1 MTTMTNK
8 NNIRRLL
15 MTVLTALLLPMAAAA
30 IAPTLSIEDFTIN
43 AGETKTMLIDLSNPD
58 TEVTLVQFDLRLP
71 AGLTIAEEQGDLVID
86 IAGRTTWQKHSLQAN
101 ATGGITR
108 FLLASNSN
116 KVISGTSG
124 AIISIQLTAANT
136 FKEGDIKLEEQLI
149 VTPSAAETYPADYIY
164 KVSAPSSAIGTPPTL
179 SIEDFTINAG
189 ETQTM
194 LIDLSNPDTE
204 VTLVQFD
211 LRLPEGL
218 TIDEEQG
225 DLVIDIAG
233 RTTWKNHSL
242 LANDTGGITR
252 FLLASG
258 SNKVITG
265 TSGAIIS
272 IQLTASNTFK
282 GGDIKLEEQLIVTP
296 SAAETYPADYTYKV
310 SAGSTVR
317 GDANGDGSISVTDI
331 AVVVNCI
338 LQLPNTG
345 SFSEY
350 GADANG
356 DGDITVTDIG
366 VIVDKILGNTA
377 SSRKQQDL
385 EPQ

>member
-15 MTVLTALLLPMAAAA
+15 TAVLTALLLPMVAAATPPTLSIEDFTIKAGETQTMLIDLSNPDTEVTPVQFDLRLPAGLTIVEEQGDLVIDIAERTTWKNHSLLANATGGITRFLLASNGNKVITGTSGA
-30 IAPTLSIEDFTIN
+30 IISVQLTAANTFKEGDIKLEEQLIVTPAAVETYPADYIYKVSAPSSATGTPPTLSIEDFTIN

-71 AGLTIAEEQGDLVID
+71 AGLTIVEEQGDLVID
-86 IAGRTTWQKHSLQAN
+86 IAERTTWKNHSLQAN

-108 FLLASNSN
+108 FLLASNGN
-116 KVISGTSG
+116 KLITGTSG

-136 FKEGDIKLEEQLI
+136 FKEGDIKLE
-149 VTPSAAETYPADYIY
+149 D
-164 KVSAPSSAIGTPPTL
+164 
-179 SIEDFTINAG
+179 
-189 ETQTM
+189 
-194 LIDLSNPDTE
+194 
-204 VTLVQFD
+204 
-211 LRLPEGL
+211 
-218 TIDEEQG
+218 
-225 DLVIDIAG
+225 
-233 RTTWKNHSL
+233 
-242 LANDTGGITR
+242 
-252 FLLASG
+252 
-258 SNKVITG
+258 
-265 TSGAIIS
+265 
-272 IQLTASNTFK
+272 
-282 GGDIKLEEQLIVTP
+282 QLIVTP
-296 SAAETYPADYTYKV
+296 SAAETYPADYTYKA

>member
-1 MTTMTNK
+1 MTNK

-15 MTVLTALLLPMAAAA
+15 TAVLTALLLPMAAAA
-30 IAPTLSIEDFTIN
+30 TAPTLSIENFTIKAGETQTMLIDLSNPDTEVTLVQFDLRLPEGLTIAEEQGDLVIDIAGRTTWKNHSLQANATGGITRFLLASNSNKVISGTSGAIISIQLTAANTFKEGDIRLEEQLIVTPAAAETYPADYTYKVSAASPATITPPTLSIEDFTIN

-71 AGLTIAEEQGDLVID
+71 AGLTIAEEQGDLAID
-86 IAGRTTWQKHSLQAN
+86 IAGRTTWKNHSLQAN
-101 ATGGITR
+101 ATGGIIR

-116 KVISGTSG
+116 KVITGTSG

-136 FKEGDIKLEEQLI
+136 FKEGDI
-149 VTPSAAETYPADYIY
+149 
-164 KVSAPSSAIGTPPTL
+164 
-179 SIEDFTINAG
+179 
-189 ETQTM
+189 
-194 LIDLSNPDTE
+194 
-204 VTLVQFD
+204 
-211 LRLPEGL
+211 R
-218 TIDEEQG
+218 
-225 DLVIDIAG
+225 
-233 RTTWKNHSL
+233 
-242 LANDTGGITR
+242 
-252 FLLASG
+252 
-258 SNKVITG
+258 
-265 TSGAIIS
+265 
-272 IQLTASNTFK
+272 
-282 GGDIKLEEQLIVTP
+282 LEEQLIVTP

>member
-15 MTVLTALLLPMAAAA
+15 TAVLTALLLPMAAAA
-30 IAPTLSIEDFTIN
+30 TAPTLSIEDFTIK

-71 AGLTIAEEQGDLVID
+71 SGLTIVEEQGDLAID
-86 IAGRTTWQKHSLQAN
+86 IAGRTTLKNHSLQAN

-108 FLLASNSN
+108 FLLAS
-116 KVISGTSG
+116 SG
-124 AIISIQLTAANT
+124 
-136 FKEGDIKLEEQLI
+136 
-149 VTPSAAETYPADYIY
+149 
-164 KVSAPSSAIGTPPTL
+164 
-179 SIEDFTINAG
+179 
-189 ETQTM
+189 
-194 LIDLSNPDTE
+194 
-204 VTLVQFD
+204 
-211 LRLPEGL
+211 
-218 TIDEEQG
+218 
-225 DLVIDIAG
+225 
-233 RTTWKNHSL
+233 
-242 LANDTGGITR
+242 
-252 FLLASG
+252 
-258 SNKVITG
+258 NKVITG

-282 GGDIKLEEQLIVTP
+282 EGDIRLEEQLIVTP
-296 SAAETYPADYTYKV
+296 SAAETYPANYTYR
-310 SAGSTVR
+310 AGSIAR

-345 SFSEY
+345 NFSEY

-366 VIVDKILGNTA
+366 VIVDKILGTNTTA
-377 SSRKQQDL
+377 DSRKMEQEV

>member
-1 MTTMTNK
+1 MTNK
-8 NNIRRLL
+8 NIIQRLL
-15 MTVLTALLLPMAAAA
+15 MAVLTALLLPMAAAA
-30 IAPTLSIEDFTIN
+30 
-43 AGETKTMLIDLSNPD
+43 
-58 TEVTLVQFDLRLP
+58 
-71 AGLTIAEEQGDLVID
+71 
-86 IAGRTTWQKHSLQAN
+86 
-101 ATGGITR
+101 
-108 FLLASNSN
+108 
-116 KVISGTSG
+116 
-124 AIISIQLTAANT
+124 TA
-136 FKEGDIKLEEQLI
+136 
-149 VTPSAAETYPADYIY
+149 
-164 KVSAPSSAIGTPPTL
+164 PTL

-211 LRLPEGL
+211 LRLPAGL
-218 TIDEEQG
+218 TIVEEQG

-242 LANDTGGITR
+242 QANATGGITR
-252 FLLASG
+252 FLLASN
-258 SNKVITG
+258 SNKVISG

-296 SAAETYPADYTYKV
+296 AAAETYPADYTYRAV
-310 SAGSTVR
+310 SAVR
-317 GDANGDGSISVTDI
+317 GDANDDGNVSVTDI

-345 SFSEY
+345 GFSEY

-356 DGDITVTDIG
+356 DGQITVTDIG
-366 VIVDKILGNTA
+366 VIVDKILGTSN
-377 SSRKQQDL
+377 SGNSRKLQVV

>member
-1 MTTMTNK
+1 MTNK

-15 MTVLTALLLPMAAAA
+15 TAVLTALLLPMAAAA
-30 IAPTLSIEDFTIN
+30 TPPTLSIEDFTIK
-43 AGETKTMLIDLSNPD
+43 AGETQTMLIDLSNPD

-71 AGLTIAEEQGDLVID
+71 AGLTIAEEQGDL
-86 IAGRTTWQKHSLQAN
+86 L
-101 ATGGITR
+101 
-108 FLLASNSN
+108 
-116 KVISGTSG
+116 
-124 AIISIQLTAANT
+124 
-136 FKEGDIKLEEQLI
+136 
-149 VTPSAAETYPADYIY
+149 
-164 KVSAPSSAIGTPPTL
+164 
-179 SIEDFTINAG
+179 
-189 ETQTM
+189 
-194 LIDLSNPDTE
+194 
-204 VTLVQFD
+204 
-211 LRLPEGL
+211 
-218 TIDEEQG
+218 
-225 DLVIDIAG
+225 IDIAG

-242 LANDTGGITR
+242 QANATGGIIR

-272 IQLTASNTFK
+272 IQLTAANTFK
-282 GGDIKLEEQLIVTP
+282 EGDIRLEEQLIVTP